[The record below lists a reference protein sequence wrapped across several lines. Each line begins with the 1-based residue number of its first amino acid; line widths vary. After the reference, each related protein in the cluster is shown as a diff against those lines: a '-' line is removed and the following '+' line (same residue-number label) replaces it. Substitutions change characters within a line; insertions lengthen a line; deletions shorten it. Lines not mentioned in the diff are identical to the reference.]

1 MANGN
6 DACILQLL
14 GRERDEAVNLL
25 HGVFAAGR
33 VRLADRAIAFS
44 GVRKSIQSDADA
56 YEPAMRVLIPPIGL
70 HPLPRLVD
78 RILETKE

>member
-1 MANGN
+1 MAGR
-6 DACILQLL
+6 DDPGILQLL
-14 GRERDEAVNLL
+14 GRQRDEAVDLRY
-25 HGVFAAGR
+25 GVFAAGR

-70 HPLPRLVD
+70 HPFPRFVD
-78 RILETKE
+78 RIHETKE